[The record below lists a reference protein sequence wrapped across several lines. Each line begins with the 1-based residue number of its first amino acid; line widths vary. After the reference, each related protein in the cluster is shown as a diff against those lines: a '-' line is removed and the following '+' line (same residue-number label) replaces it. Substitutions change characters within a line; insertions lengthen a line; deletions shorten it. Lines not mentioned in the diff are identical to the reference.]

1 MYMNG
6 IKRRG
11 KITKVSQVSERGWE
25 TARKLRTGGC
35 CCCSFLIL
43 GLEEIWRAVLK
54 SSPGFPFLSPKGD
67 CTQPRFIFI
76 RSRILEFL
84 FRLLFHAPGTILSF
98 PRIFFL
104 FSSLCFRFLHLR
116 EEVNVL

>member
-76 RSRILEFL
+76 PSRILEFL
-84 FRLLFHAPGTILSF
+84 FRLLFHAPGTPFFPFLESSF
-98 PRIFFL
+98 YFPPFAFTFFT
-104 FSSLCFRFLHLR
+104 SARR
-116 EEVNVL
+116 